1 MPKIPQ
7 FEQAK
12 QRQRRKPKSV
22 EVLPVKKEKKPPTT
36 LEIVEQIDTTRN
48 LLREA
53 LARLDA
59 LSMRVAV
66 YGVYN
71 TDPAFKDDI
80 PF

>member
-22 EVLPVKKEKKPPTT
+22 EVLLVKKEKKPPTT
-36 LEIVEQIDTTRN
+36 LEIVERIDTVRGQI
-48 LLREA
+48 RAA
-53 LARLDA
+53 LAELDA

-71 TDPAFKDDI
+71 TDPAYKDDI